1 MNLGATPVQLSNARG
16 VRLNKHQLKSERT
29 RLTILDAAEPLFAP
43 HGLVGVS
50 MRQIAAAAGVDL
62 SLVAYHFESKVA
74 LYNAVVDRIMLDFTR
89 RRTELLD
96 ELERAETK
104 PSAVELFDLLI
115 TAWFEIRFGR
125 APHQAR
131 LILLGFNLEYQPHV
145 EGEWPSDPF
154 AKRLLAAVAR
164 AEPGQTTEYIHWT
177 YHCFTGAIVYFM
189 TSGDRIERLSG
200 AHCDIHSQDAIRGAL
215 LQQVRNACPAK
226 AGRRKPAAA
235 AAQ

>member
-1 MNLGATPVQLSNARG
+1 MQFSNARG
-16 VRLNKHQLKSERT
+16 VRLNKHQIKSERT

-74 LYNAVVDRIMLDFTR
+74 LYNAVVDRIMIDFTR

-96 ELERAETK
+96 ELESDNLN
-104 PSAVELFDLLI
+104 PSAVDLFDLLI

-131 LILLGFNLEYQPHV
+131 LILLGFNLEYHPH
-145 EGEWPSDPF
+145 GEAEEQWPSDPL
-154 AKRLLAAVAR
+154 AKRFLTAVAR
-164 AEPGQTTEYIHWT
+164 AEPACTTEYIHWT

-189 TSGDRIERLSG
+189 TSGDRVDRVSG
-200 AHCDIHSQDAIRGAL
+200 AYCDSRSPDAVRQAL
-215 LQQVRNACPAK
+215 LQQVRNAFPAK
-226 AGRRKPAAA
+226 AARARKARALA
-235 AAQ
+235 